1 MTNLITT
8 WQSAHNFSN
17 TAEEGREVFVIE
29 LRRQVAC
36 MVFSIAFG
44 LCRLLEI
51 ERDQIDLALSQ
62 AEYESDVMD
71 SI

>member
-1 MTNLITT
+1 MTPIQNYA
-8 WQSAHNFSN
+8 SATKFSDN
-17 TAEEGREVFVIE
+17 AEEGREIFAIE
-29 LRRQVAC
+29 IQRQFAC
-36 MVFSIAFG
+36 LVFSIAFG

-62 AEYESDVMD
+62 TEYESDVMD